1 MSGIW
6 KGKRKYYQAWWTNV
20 EGEREQGS
28 TGRTTKKAA
37 VAWLRD
43 KELEASVRGIPVFT
57 VGRALELAGKK
68 QVRRGNVKRTLSAA
82 MSRAG
87 HVARLWGED
96 TDLHGPGDRESINAL
111 LVEVGGEYMDTRRT
125 EMTPQGRRVSESQ
138 IRKELQLLAQGLR
151 VAVKAGKFIGEP
163 NCVFPEE
170 LGGDRIRTR
179 CPTSAELRKLR
190 GRATP
195 WRWQWICLYANSGAD
210 ISELHR
216 VRREPVVHTDNVD
229 DLPNRE
235 KADID
240 FTQGPF
246 GAIHLRGTK
255 TAHRDRWVPLTPET
269 RAIVNELLEIPDA
282 DRHPSRIG
290 YLMPALWDSSS
301 FAKTVR
307 PWCDELSVG
316 RIIVKDL
323 RRYYVSTLRENGV
336 AEADCIALTGHVD
349 SAMIR
354 RIYHQG
360 SNSSFDQVARTL
372 PNLSANMRHDNVVPI
387 GKASE
392 LGELDSDAVEGN
404 T

>member
-6 KGKRKYYQAWWTNV
+6 RGKRKYYQAWWTNV

-37 VAWLRD
+37 VAWLRG
-43 KELEASVRGIPVFT
+43 KELEASVRGLPAFT

-82 MSRAG
+82 MSRAA
-87 HVARLWGED
+87 HIARLWGDD

-125 EMTPQGRRVSESQ
+125 EMTPQGRPVSESQ

-151 VAVKAGKFIGEP
+151 VAARGGKFTGEP

-179 CPTSAELRKLR
+179 CPASAELRKLR

-195 WRWQWICLYANSGAD
+195 WRWRWIALYANTGAD
-210 ISELHR
+210 VSELHR
-216 VRREPVVHTDNVD
+216 VRRKEDV
-229 DLPNRE
+229 
-235 KADID
+235 D
-240 FTQGPF
+240 FTEERGPF

-255 TAHRDRWVPLTPET
+255 TAHRDRWVPMTPET
-269 RAIVNELLEIPDA
+269 HAFVDELLEISDE

-307 PWCDELSVG
+307 PWCDELG
-316 RIIVKDL
+316 IERIIVKDL

-336 AEADCIALTGHVD
+336 AEADCVQLMGHVN

-360 SNSSFDQVARTL
+360 DNAAFDQVARTL

>member
-6 KGKRKYYQAWWTNV
+6 KGKRKYYQAWWTDA

-28 TGRTTKKAA
+28 TGKTAKKAA
-37 VAWLRD
+37 LAWLRN
-43 KELEASVRGIPVFT
+43 KELEASVRGIPAFA

-68 QVRRGNVKRTLSAA
+68 QARRGNVERTLTAA
-82 MSRAG
+82 KSRGG

-111 LVEVGGEYMDTRRT
+111 LVELGGEYMDTRRT
-125 EMTPQGRRVSESQ
+125 ETTPQGRPVSESQ

-151 VAVKAGKFIGEP
+151 VAVKGGKFIGEP

-170 LGGDRIRTR
+170 LGGDRIRMR

-190 GRATP
+190 GRATR
-195 WRWQWICLYANSGAD
+195 WRWRWICLYGNTGAD
-210 ISELHR
+210 ISELHK
-216 VRREPVVHTDNVD
+216 VRRDE
-229 DLPNRE
+229 
-235 KADID
+235 DID
-240 FTQGPF
+240 FDRGPF
-246 GAIHLRGTK
+246 GAIRLRGTK

-269 RAIVNELLEIPDA
+269 RAVVDELLEISDE

-307 PWCDELSVG
+307 PWCDELG
-316 RIIVKDL
+316 IERIIVKDL

-336 AEADCIALTGHVD
+336 AEADCVQLMGHVN

-360 SNSSFDQVARTL
+360 DNAAFDQVARTL

-392 LGELDSDAVEGN
+392 LGELDSDAAEEKA
-404 T
+404 

>member
-6 KGKRKYYQAWWTNV
+6 RGKRKYYQAWWTNV

-37 VAWLRD
+37 VAWLRG
-43 KELEASVRGIPVFT
+43 KELEASVRGLPAFT

-82 MSRAG
+82 MSRAA
-87 HVARLWGED
+87 HIARLWGD
-96 TDLHGPGDRESINAL
+96 GTDLHGPGDRESINAL

-125 EMTPQGRRVSESQ
+125 EMTPQGRPVSESQ

-151 VAVKAGKFIGEP
+151 VAARGGKFIGEP

-179 CPTSAELRKLR
+179 CPASAELRKLR

-195 WRWQWICLYANSGAD
+195 WRWRWIALYANTGAD
-210 ISELHR
+210 VSELHR
-216 VRREPVVHTDNVD
+216 VRRKEDV
-229 DLPNRE
+229 
-235 KADID
+235 D
-240 FTQGPF
+240 FTEERGPF

-255 TAHRDRWVPLTPET
+255 TAHRDRWVPMTPET
-269 RAIVNELLEIPDA
+269 RAFVDELLEISDE

-307 PWCDELSVG
+307 PWCDGLGIE

-336 AEADCIALTGHVD
+336 AEADCVQLMGHVN

-360 SNSSFDQVARTL
+360 DNAAFDQVARTL

-392 LGELDSDAVEGN
+392 LGELDSDVGDGKS
-404 T
+404 

>member
-6 KGKRKYYQAWWTNV
+6 RGKRKYYQAWWTNV

-43 KELEASVRGIPVFT
+43 KELEASVRGLPVFT

-82 MSRAG
+82 MSRAA
-87 HVARLWGED
+87 HIARLWGD
-96 TDLHGPGDRESINAL
+96 GTDLHGPGDRESINAL

-125 EMTPQGRRVSESQ
+125 EMTPQGRPVSESQ

-151 VAVKAGKFIGEP
+151 VAARGGKFIGEP

-179 CPTSAELRKLR
+179 CPASAELRKLR

-195 WRWQWICLYANSGAD
+195 WRWRWIALYANTGAD
-210 ISELHR
+210 VSELHR
-216 VRREPVVHTDNVD
+216 VRRKEDV
-229 DLPNRE
+229 
-235 KADID
+235 D
-240 FTQGPF
+240 FTEERGPF

-255 TAHRDRWVPLTPET
+255 TAHRDRWVPMTPET
-269 RAIVNELLEIPDA
+269 RAFVDELLEISDE

-307 PWCDELSVG
+307 PWCDGLGIE

-336 AEADCIALTGHVD
+336 AEADCVQLMGHVN

-360 SNSSFDQVARTL
+360 DNAAFDQVARTL

-392 LGELDSDAVEGN
+392 LGELDSDVGDGKS
-404 T
+404 

>member
-6 KGKRKYYQAWWTNV
+6 KGKRKYYQAWWTNA

-43 KELEASVRGIPVFT
+43 KELEASVRGLPALT

-82 MSRAG
+82 MSRAA
-87 HVARLWGED
+87 HIARLWGED

-125 EMTPQGRRVSESQ
+125 ETTPQGRTVSESQ

-151 VAVKAGKFIGEP
+151 VAARAGKFIGEP

-170 LGGDRIRTR
+170 LGGDRVRTR
-179 CPTSAELRKLR
+179 CPTSEELRKLR
-190 GRATP
+190 ARSTP
-195 WRWQWICLYANSGAD
+195 WRWRWITLYANKGAD

-216 VRREPVVHTDNVD
+216 VRRKEDV
-229 DLPNRE
+229 
-235 KADID
+235 D
-240 FTQGPF
+240 FTQEQGPF

-255 TAHRDRWVPLTPET
+255 TEHRDRWVPMTPET
-269 RAIVNELLEIPDA
+269 LVIVEELLEIPDEG
-282 DRHPSRIG
+282 RHPSRVG
-290 YLMPALWDSSS
+290 MLMPAYWDSSS

-307 PWCDELSVG
+307 PWCDELG
-316 RIIVKDL
+316 IEHIIVKDL

-336 AEADCIALTGHVD
+336 AEADCVRLMGHVD

-360 SNSSFDQVARTL
+360 DNASFDQVARTL

-387 GKASE
+387 AKASE
-392 LGELDSDAVEGN
+392 LGELDSDSVEGKS
-404 T
+404 